1 MKIQYAILYM
11 NVGQP
16 SRLKYQW
23 GSLLIPTHVSV
34 GHLYPSF
41 SGTNVPKCKAKMR
54 RLMT

>member
-23 GSLLIPTHVSV
+23 GSLQ
-34 GHLYPSF
+34 F
-41 SGTNVPKCKAKMR
+41 SQWVIFNRGECTQIQRKYAPADDVACPN
-54 RLMT
+54 L